1 MGSHLVRLRQ
11 KPFWEMIVPFN
22 SFALNRSIFFILADY
37 SFASSEWNSFT
48 IHMVTY
54 TLIQT
59 IQIKGPNVD
68 DLLPKITSF
77 EQSQQSCLCKSIGHL
92 WFKKLS
98 RPHLPPTWFC
108 WSGIGTHA
116 QCTVEE
122 FPQRQKTDIVVCS
135 LLVFYFSN
143 VLFLQGPNITF
154 LSVLFGVPRSCHL
167 VLR

>member
-22 SFALNRSIFFILADY
+22 SFVLNRSLFFILADY
-37 SFASSEWNSFT
+37 SFVSSEWNSFT
-48 IHMVTY
+48 IHMVTC

-77 EQSQQSCLCKSIGHL
+77 EQSQQSCLCKSIGHI

-108 WSGIGTHA
+108 WSGLAHMHSGRVPSKAEDWH
-116 QCTVEE
+116 
-122 FPQRQKTDIVVCS
+122 CS
-135 LLVFYFSN
+135 LFPTCF
-143 VLFLQGPNITF
+143 LFLECAF
-154 LSVLFGVPRSCHL
+154 LAGV
-167 VLR
+167 